1 MQNYVNEN
9 CSYLCRDQQASIKG
23 WKLQRIVMIALM
35 IFVPLV
41 KWWVE
46 HHSLVPII
54 TEKFR
59 EVHVEIRNGQTL
71 KACKING
78 TQLKRG
84 ILYGGT
90 FNSLKRLGQSNQFWA
105 ELD

>member
-46 HHSLVPII
+46 HHSLVPVI
-54 TEKFR
+54 TEKFK
-59 EVHVEIRNGQTL
+59 EVHVEIGNGQTL

-78 TQLKRG
+78 TRLKRG
-84 ILYGGT
+84 IL
-90 FNSLKRLGQSNQFWA
+90 
-105 ELD
+105 